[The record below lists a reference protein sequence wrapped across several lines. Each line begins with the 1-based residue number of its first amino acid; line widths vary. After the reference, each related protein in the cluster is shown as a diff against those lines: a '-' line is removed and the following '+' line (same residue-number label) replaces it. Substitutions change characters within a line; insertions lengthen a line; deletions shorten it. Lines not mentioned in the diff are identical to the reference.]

1 MCLEN
6 KATKI
11 GGTNLTNVQYANI
24 GNQVKFIDTMK
35 YYQQSSLSLAKNAS
49 AFEKKILKARA

>member
-35 YYQQSSLSLAKNAS
+35 YYQQSSLSLAKNAR